1 MYDAILVI
9 TALVI
14 VFLGVRLVMKFR
26 EMARW
31 KDEDGIVGGK
41 GNSALPP
48 ELRELRIDDPSDDAI
63 NRADA
68 PEEKSASGNNVPPK
82 QT

>member
-14 VFLGVRLVMKFR
+14 VFLGIRLIMKFR
-26 EMARW
+26 EMSGW
-31 KDEDGIVGGK
+31 KDEDTIVGGR

-48 ELRELRIDDPSDDAI
+48 ELRELKIEEPSEELIDRI
-63 NRADA
+63 NA
-68 PEEKSASGNNVPPK
+68 PEEKSSSGDNVPPK

>member
-14 VFLGVRLVMKFR
+14 VFLGIRLIMKFR
-26 EMARW
+26 EMSSW
-31 KDEDGIVGGK
+31 KDEDTIAGGK

-48 ELRELRIDDPSDDAI
+48 ELRELKIDEPSEELIDRI
-63 NRADA
+63 NA
-68 PEEKSASGNNVPPK
+68 PEVKSSSGDNLPPK